1 MENIDNI
8 TFNKDND
15 FFKKYLR
22 IIKDEKKYKSSY
34 LSIRRFVEV
43 TTKHTLRVQKDTILY
58 NLILPDALI
67 DVDIPTREYKRIHKI
82 YLMSIYEI
90 FTPYII
96 NYLKHHQNTYKTN
109 VLNDYDEQ
117 ELINFFNDIIKEKL
131 INYNINY
138 SDGIK
143 STYFNAIHKALVSK
157 IPTLILNKRNIEII
171 LNSIKVCKIS

>member
-1 MENIDNI
+1 MENINNI
-8 TFNKDND
+8 TINKDND

-34 LSIRRFVEV
+34 LSIKRFVEV
-43 TTKHTLRVQKDTILY
+43 TTKQTLRVQKDTILY

-82 YLMSIYEI
+82 YLMSVYEA
-90 FTPYII
+90 FTAHII

-109 VLNDYDEQ
+109 FLNNYDEQ
-117 ELINFFNDIIKEKL
+117 ELINFFNDTIKERL

-143 STYFNAIHKALVSK
+143 LTYLNAIYNALKSK
-157 IPTLILNKRNIEII
+157 IPSLMLNKPTLETI

>member
-1 MENIDNI
+1 
-8 TFNKDND
+8 
-15 FFKKYLR
+15 
-22 IIKDEKKYKSSY
+22 
-34 LSIRRFVEV
+34 
-43 TTKHTLRVQKDTILY
+43 
-58 NLILPDALI
+58 
-67 DVDIPTREYKRIHKI
+67 
-82 YLMSIYEI
+82 MSIYEI

>member
-1 MENIDNI
+1 MENNNI

-34 LSIRRFVEV
+34 LSIKRFVEV
-43 TTKHTLRVQKDTILY
+43 TTKRTLRVQKDTILY

-67 DVDIPTREYKRIHKI
+67 DIDIPTIEYKRIHKI
-82 YLMSIYEI
+82 YLMSIYEA

-96 NYLKHHQNTYKTN
+96 NYLKHNQKVYKTN
-109 VLNDYDEQ
+109 ELNYYDEQ
-117 ELINFFNDIIKEKL
+117 ELINFFNDTIKEKL
-131 INYNINY
+131 INYDINY

-143 STYFNAIHKALVSK
+143 ITYINAIHKALVSK
-157 IPTLILNKRNIEII
+157 TPTLILNRRNIETI